1 MHKQSSS
8 TFEILDI
15 MMGNWVA
22 LVRQTTEHETQVLS
36 SFCHTRGGVCHT
48 RGGGCHTTV
57 GAKSCSCINSRV
69 LAS

>member
-1 MHKQSSS
+1 MHKESSS

-22 LVRQTTEHETQVLS
+22 LVRQAREHETQLLS
-36 SFCHTRGGVCHT
+36 SFCHT

-57 GAKSCSCINSRV
+57 GAKSCNRINSRV